1 MCYITFRA
9 TKTGVTKLN
18 VICVDDSRL
27 TLFSLRR
34 KIGCIVPEARVAAC
48 HNAKQ
53 AVDSARKNG
62 CDVLLRPEALT
73 WPAGSGK
80 SIRT

>member
-1 MCYITFRA
+1 M
-9 TKTGVTKLN
+9 N

-34 KIGCIVPEARVAAC
+34 KIGCIVPDARVAAC

-62 CDVLLRPEALT
+62 CDVLLTEGEAIAEFTTTDSPAFNTGAVRERDRRP
-73 WPAGSGK
+73 
-80 SIRT
+80 